1 MIEKAVLVSPQH
13 GILRTTC
20 EVEDTPDPEVK
31 HFRFRAWPTEGFQS
45 GMRDGLPDFPLRYIS
60 VYSHWS
66 EFDVGEKEG
75 SYRVTAKLE
84 TPDGYVGAF
93 EGTTKPKPADK
104 PAAPDNR
111 PDAER
116 ALKIEDA
123 IMSALEREPRM
134 TLRTLK
140 RKTHAERFG
149 QAWDDCLKSLSDE
162 GELTIENE
170 RGLTNR
176 GRTWVA
182 LASVTTDSTND
193 CISVPTQFG
202 DSSAIEE

>member
-31 HFRFRAWPTEGFQS
+31 HFRFKAWPSGFQS
-45 GMRDGLPDFPLRYIS
+45 GMRDGVPDGDLRYIT

-104 PAAPDNR
+104 PATPDNR

-123 IMSALEREPRM
+123 IMTALEREPRM
-134 TLRTLK
+134 SLRTLK
-140 RKTHAERFG
+140 RKTNAHRFSE
-149 QAWDDCLKSLSDE
+149 WESVLKKLADE
-162 GELTIENE
+162 GELTIEE
-170 RGLTNR
+170 VPGLSKA
-176 GRTWVA
+176 RTWVA
-182 LASVTTDSTND
+182 LASDVISGVTTGINGND
-193 CISVPTQFG
+193 AANSI
-202 DSSAIEE
+202 DK

>member
-1 MIEKAVLVSPQH
+1 MEKDVLVLPQH

-20 EVEDTPDPEVK
+20 EVEDTSDPEVK
-31 HFRFRAWPTEGFQS
+31 HFRFRAWPSGFQS
-45 GMRDGLPDFPLRYIS
+45 GMRDGLPDYPLRYIS

-93 EGTTKPKPADK
+93 EGTTKPQPADK

-123 IMSALEREPRM
+123 IMTALEREPRL
-134 TLRTLK
+134 TLRALK
-140 RKTHAERFG
+140 RKTNANRFG
-149 QAWDDCLKSLSDE
+149 QAWDDCLKSLADD
-162 GELTIENE
+162 GELRIQPDPQSAQ
-170 RGLTNR
+170 
-176 GRTWVA
+176 RTWVV
-182 LASVTTDSTND
+182 LASEN
-193 CISVPTQFG
+193 CISVINRSDDRFTT
-202 DSSAIEE
+202 DK

>member
-1 MIEKAVLVSPQH
+1 MEKDVLVLPQH

-31 HFRFRAWPTEGFQS
+31 HFRFKAWPSGFQS
-45 GMRDGLPDFPLRYIS
+45 GMRDGVPDGDLRYIT

-66 EFDVGEKEG
+66 EFDVGEVEG
-75 SYRVTAKLE
+75 RYRVIAKLE
-84 TPDGYVGAF
+84 TPEGYVGAF

-104 PAAPDNR
+104 PATPDNR

-123 IMSALEREPRM
+123 IMTALEREPRI

-140 RKTHAERFG
+140 RKTNANRVG
-149 QAWDDCLKSLSDE
+149 QAWDDCLKSLADD
-162 GELTIENE
+162 GELRIEQDPQSAQ
-170 RGLTNR
+170 
-176 GRTWVA
+176 RTWVV
-182 LASVTTDSTND
+182 LASENVITVINPSDDTF
-193 CISVPTQFG
+193 P
-202 DSSAIEE
+202 IER